1 MQLFLDSVIAIL
13 LVATIVYCFNLN
25 QRLSAL
31 RDAQE
36 EFKGLIRSLDEAT
49 HKAQVSIEDLKAAAL
64 EAGQELETRTAA
76 ARLLSDEL
84 SVICQSG
91 NNLAARLTDKL
102 TEPGKSAR
110 GNRKG
115 KGQTVPFE
123 PPASLVERE
132 KSAPAEDT
140 SADEELVSELLDTLR
155 RAR

>member
-25 QRLSAL
+25 HRLSAL

-36 EFKGLIRSLDEAT
+36 EFKGLIRSLDDAT
-49 HKAQVSIEDLKAAAL
+49 RKAQVSIEQLKVAAL
-64 EAGQELETRTAA
+64 QAGQELETRTEA

-84 SVICQSG
+84 SVIYQSG
-91 NNLAARLTDKL
+91 NNLAARLTDQL

-110 GNRKG
+110 KNRKG

-132 KSAPAEDT
+132 KFASAEDT